1 MVVSVLQ
8 TAARLQATHTISDT
22 TASQTCTLHCY
33 PGFTRIRSNPVP
45 KSLRINILPILILD
59 LGLKH
64 RTPWPIP
71 FSRQHYGKSDKI
83 WVGRL
88 VVAEQSI
95 RTPLNLQEVW
105 QRGPA
110 PTPPCCS
117 SQPRASNG
125 DFPLDCITDTDATAP
140 LQMACASCMS
150 VPVRPGS
157 GTGSPVRQIE
167 RVPLSSTLN
176 RRPSLRR
183 HHFIFMV
190 VSRLTS
196 LNNAM
201 RMTFSFLHAVQ
212 CQSRHL
218 HCSTKTSSPACT
230 EFGPQQGRARI
241 VDSTLPTPPPP
252 TIGQSRAPRQL
263 QGHRVRPRTH

>member
-8 TAARLQATHTISDT
+8 TVARLQATHTYRT
-22 TASQTCTLHCY
+22 PQPVSQTCTLHYY
-33 PGFTRIRSNPVP
+33 PEFTRIRSNPVP
-45 KSLRINILPILILD
+45 KSLRVTILPILILVQA
-59 LGLKH
+59 LKH

-167 RVPLSSTLN
+167 RVPLSSTLS
-176 RRPSLRR
+176 RRPSSRR

-201 RMTFSFLHAVQ
+201 RMTFSFLHVVQ
-212 CQSRHL
+212 CQSRH
-218 HCSTKTSSPACT
+218 CI
-230 EFGPQQGRARI
+230 ARQ
-241 VDSTLPTPPPP
+241 SQLARLP
-252 TIGQSRAPRQL
+252 
-263 QGHRVRPRTH
+263 